1 LHQPGARQKGVHVSR
16 ETIQTVEDDMTAAP
30 SGTGAAPVLS
40 LVPSAEERMLR
51 ETVFAIASDFG
62 PAYYKKVNDEGRSP
76 VELWNALGERGFL
89 GVHLPQQYG
98 GAGRGLLELTAVLE
112 ETAAAGCPLLRLL
125 VSPGIIGTIL
135 NRHATPEQ
143 KDRWL
148 RGIASAEMRFSFGLT
163 EPGAGSNSRNI
174 STTARRDGDRY
185 VVNGQKYYISG
196 VDECDELLLVT
207 KTGTDHKG
215 RGQLT
220 LLMVDPRSPGLT
232 MQPIDTALEEPEKQF
247 TLFFDN
253 VEVSADRLIGQEGRG
268 LQAAF
273 DGLNPE
279 RILSAAVSIG
289 IGRYALDK
297 ATAYACTRTVWD
309 GPIGAHQA
317 IAHPLADGKIK
328 LETAAL
334 MTQRAAALYDSGLPA
349 GEASNIAKLAAAEAG
364 VFCLDRAI
372 QTHGGNGVAREYN
385 LTNYWFL
392 ARLLLIAPVSRE
404 MVLNFVAEH
413 SLGLPRSY

>member
-1 LHQPGARQKGVHVSR
+1 
-16 ETIQTVEDDMTAAP
+16 MTAVP
-30 SGTGAAPVLS
+30 SGAQAAAALA
-40 LVPSAEERMLR
+40 LVPSDEDRMLR
-51 ETVFAIASDFG
+51 ETVFNIASDFG
-62 PAYYKKVNDEGRSP
+62 PAYYKRVNDQGRSP
-76 VELWNALGERGFL
+76 IELWNTLGDSGFL
-89 GVHLPQQYG
+89 GVHLPEEYG
-98 GAGRGLLELTAVLE
+98 GAGHGLVQLTAVLE

-135 NRHATPEQ
+135 NRHATPAQ

-148 RGIASAEMRFSFGLT
+148 RGIALAQMRFSFELT
-163 EPGAGSNSRNI
+163 EPGAGSNSHNI
-174 STTARRDGDRY
+174 STTARRDGDKY
-185 VVNGQKYYISG
+185 LVNGQKYYISG

-215 RGQLT
+215 SGQLT

-232 MQPIDTALEEPEKQF
+232 IQPIETALEEPEKQF
-247 TLFFDN
+247 TLFLDN

-289 IGRYALDK
+289 IARYALDK
-297 ATAYACTRTVWD
+297 AAAYARTRTVWD
-309 GPIGAHQA
+309 APIGAHQA
-317 IAHPLADGKIK
+317 IAHPLAEGKIK
-328 LETAAL
+328 LESAAL
-334 MTQRAAALYDSGLPA
+334 MTQRAATLYDAGLPA

-404 MVLNFVAEH
+404 MVLNYFVAEH
-413 SLGLPRSY
+413 SLGLPRWY